1 MKIGIIFAMEEEI
14 NETLKYADI
23 INEYETS
30 KGKTVITHNTNY
42 LEVGQIVEINSVQY
56 KIKEIIFSSVPN
68 EILPSVLSCR
78 YYIPIPGKMQA

>member
-1 MKIGIIFAMEEEI
+1 MTKI
-14 NETLKYADI
+14 DI

-68 EILPSVLSCR
+68 EKNIISLVVE
-78 YYIPIPGKMQA
+78 